1 MKTVINVFIGVVA
14 ILIGSIIFKKGI
26 TPPMI
31 PDKSP
36 TKIIP
41 PWFIFKPAVAV
52 NEFFIKMAQITTPPN
67 VQVINLA
74 TSYWKSEILYTLV
87 KMGIIDA
94 VSLKSSTCTDVAAS
108 QTFRASLC

>member
-1 MKTVINVFIGVVA
+1 MKTVINVFIGGVA
-14 ILIGSIIFKKGI
+14 IVIGSIILSDKGI
-26 TPPMI
+26 TPPLV

-87 KMGIIDA
+87 KMGIVDS
-94 VSLKSSTCTDVAAS
+94 VSKSPSTCVM
-108 QTFRASLC
+108 LPLH